1 MLLTPPTTEAPMLE
15 EPMTE
20 CGSRPTLASRPS
32 HSKCGVE
39 PLELDAGVVCGEL
52 PVGLC
57 VMFVTMVLPSGDL
70 SLEGVLVRNAAAETL
85 ARQNAEFGFGHVEP
99 ASMFGGVVPFEPL
112 YEATRFSGGKGGV
125 E

>member
-1 MLLTPPTTEAPMLE
+1 MFFPARSDALRRFA
-15 EPMTE
+15 
-20 CGSRPTLASRPS
+20 SASRPS

-70 SLEGVLVRNAAAETL
+70 SLEGLLVRNAAAETL